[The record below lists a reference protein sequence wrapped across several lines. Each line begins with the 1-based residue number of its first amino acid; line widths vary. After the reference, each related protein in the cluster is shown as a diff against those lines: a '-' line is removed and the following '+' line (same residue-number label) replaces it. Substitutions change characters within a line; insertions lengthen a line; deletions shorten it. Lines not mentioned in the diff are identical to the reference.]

1 MTHSSTV
8 TVYTTHSD
16 RGFANA
22 IVAGISTR
30 ADSGTQTTDMKLL
43 KHHTS
48 DHGRAIVLLP
58 LGGIDWQVKELS
70 ALEGSVLVGDLSGG
84 RSMIRGLAAGAHTAL
99 NSQLPFPALLDE
111 LQAALNPNS
120 TQPAHDNSALVQRIR
135 LRTEETARISSLT
148 DREFEIVGLL
158 YGGSNVD
165 LIARTA
171 HIAPT
176 TVRAHI
182 RSILQKLGVHSQLE
196 ACAMLRRS
204 GHDARRHPLELR
216 IGRF

>member
-8 TVYTTHSD
+8 TVYTTRRD
-16 RGFANA
+16 RGFAHA
-22 IVAGISTR
+22 IAAGISDR
-30 ADSGTQTTDMKLL
+30 ADSGPHTADMSLL
-43 KHHTS
+43 ENHTS
-48 DHGRAIVLLP
+48 EHGRALVLLP
-58 LGGIDWQVKELS
+58 LGGVDWQVKELS
-70 ALEGSVLVGDLSGG
+70 ALEGSVLIGDLSGG
-84 RSMIRGLAAGAHTAL
+84 HSLIRGLAAGARTAL
-99 NSQLPFPALLDE
+99 NSQLPFASLLDE

-120 TQPAHDNSALVQRIR
+120 AQPAHDTSSLVQRIR
-135 LRTEETARISSLT
+135 LRAEEFARISSLT
-148 DREFEIVGLL
+148 DREFEIMGLL

-165 LIARTA
+165 SIARTA

-196 ACAMLRRS
+196 ACGMLRRS
-204 GHDARRHPLELR
+204 GHDTRRYPLELR

>member
-1 MTHSSTV
+1 MTHSSLV
-8 TVYTTHSD
+8 TVYASESD

-22 IVAGISTR
+22 IAAGISVR
-30 ADSGTQTTDMKLL
+30 ADSGPQTADMSLL
-43 KHHTS
+43 AHHTS
-48 DHGRAIVLLP
+48 DHGRPLVLLP
-58 LGGIDWQVKELS
+58 LGGVEWQEKELS
-70 ALEGSVLVGDLSGG
+70 ALKGSILVGNLSSGHA
-84 RSMIRGLAAGAHTAL
+84 MIRGLAAGAHAAL
-99 NSQLPFPALLDE
+99 NSRLPFASLLDE
-111 LQAALNPNS
+111 LQTALNPDS
-120 TQPAHDNSALVQRIR
+120 TEPAHNNSSLVQRIR
-135 LRTEETARISSLT
+135 LRTEESARIVSLT

-165 LIARTA
+165 SIARTA

-182 RSILQKLGVHSQLE
+182 RSILQKLQVHSQLE

-204 GHDARRHPLELR
+204 GHDARRHLLELR

>member
-1 MTHSSTV
+1 MTLSITV
-8 TVYTTHSD
+8 TVYTTHSN

-22 IVAGISTR
+22 IAAGISAR
-30 ADSGTQTTDMKLL
+30 AYSEPQTADMSLL
-43 KHHTS
+43 RHHTS
-48 DHGRAIVLLP
+48 DHGRALVLLP
-58 LGGIDWQVKELS
+58 LGGVDWQVKELS
-70 ALEGSVLVGDLSGG
+70 ALEGSVLVGDLSSGN
-84 RSMIRGLAAGAHTAL
+84 SMIRGLAAGAHAVL
-99 NSQLPFPALLDE
+99 NSQLPITSLLDE
-111 LQAALNPNS
+111 LQAAINPNS
-120 TQPAHDNSALVQRIR
+120 ARSAHDKSSLVQRIR
-135 LRTEETARISSLT
+135 LRTEEFARISSLT

-165 LIARTA
+165 SIARTA

>member
-1 MTHSSTV
+1 MTLSSTV

-16 RGFANA
+16 REFANA
-22 IVAGISTR
+22 IAAGISAR
-30 ADSGTQTTDMKLL
+30 AYSEPQTADMSLL
-43 KHHTS
+43 RHHTR
-48 DHGRAIVLLP
+48 DHGRALVLLP
-58 LGGIDWQVKELS
+58 LGGVDWQVKELS
-70 ALEGSVLVGDLSGG
+70 ALEGSVLVGDLSSGN
-84 RSMIRGLAAGAHTAL
+84 SLIRGLAAGGPPGLT
-99 NSQLPFPALLDE
+99 SQLPFTSLLDE
-111 LQAALNPNS
+111 LQAAINPNS
-120 TQPAHDNSALVQRIR
+120 ARSAHDKSSLVQRIR
-135 LRTEETARISSLT
+135 LRTEEFARISSLT

-165 LIARTA
+165 SIARTA

-204 GHDARRHPLELR
+204 GHEARRHPLELR